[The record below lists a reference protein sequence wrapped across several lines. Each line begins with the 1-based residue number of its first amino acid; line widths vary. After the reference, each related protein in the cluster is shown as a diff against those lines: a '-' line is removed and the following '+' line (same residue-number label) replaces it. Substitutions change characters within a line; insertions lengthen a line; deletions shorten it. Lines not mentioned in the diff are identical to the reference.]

1 MTELGQLYVIEF
13 STGVIK
19 VGMSRNADRRLA
31 QHKADAGR
39 YFIEVA
45 DRWISDLHAGFR
57 ANERALIKW
66 CCWKSTKGGSA
77 GGEYFLGLDYGA
89 AVAVAEGLLRGM
101 PAPMPPPL
109 IKRPAPDP
117 GPVVMCM
124 RIDEFARLA
133 ELRSESVKY
142 LLRTDQIKSY
152 KNAWGPRLI
161 PEDELDRWIA
171 GGRLIDDIY
180 MPPYKPRSFAER
192 QLSA

>member
-1 MTELGQLYVIEF
+1 MLELGQLYVIEF

-19 VGMSRNADRRLA
+19 VGMSRNADRRLV

-39 YFIEVA
+39 YFIQIVE
-45 DRWISDLHAGFR
+45 RWVSDLHEGFR

-66 CCWKSTKGGSA
+66 ACWKSTKGGGS

-89 AVAVAEGLLRGM
+89 TVAVAEGLVRGN

-109 IKRPAPDP
+109 IKPPRSDP
-117 GPVVMCM
+117 GPRVWCM

-133 ELRSESVKY
+133 ELRTESVKH
-142 LLRTDQIKSY
+142 LIRTEQIKSL
-152 KNAWGPRLI
+152 KDAWGPRLI
-161 PEDELDRWIA
+161 PEGELDRWIDE
-171 GGRLIDDIY
+171 GRLIDNVHV
-180 MPPYKPRSFAER
+180 PPYKPRSFADR